1 MIYLV
6 NKKSSLIFVKTIIA
20 LVFTSLSY
28 SYALIAE
35 EYKVAVRAHG
45 GIEKAIQQWQPTIEA
60 LNKALPDH
68 DFSLL
73 PIVKINEIT
82 ERAGKGEFH
91 FVLTNPSSY
100 VELNELYDAKALVTL
115 NNKRVNTAQSRF
127 GSVIFTH
134 AKSSEIISLSSM
146 KDKSLMAVSEP
157 AFGGWRVAWLEML
170 RQEFDPYRDLKLV
183 SFTES
188 RTQPEVV
195 MAVLEGKVDIGVVR
209 TDLLER
215 MEADGKIDMRF
226 LRVINNQDIKEF
238 PFFLSTALYPEWPL
252 AALSTVQSE
261 HIEQVKNALID
272 ITENSKAA
280 VAGSYVGWITPL
292 DYTSVKDLM
301 KTLQVGPYK
310 Q

>member
-1 MIYLV
+1 MTYLM
-6 NKKSSLIFVKTIIA
+6 NKNPIMIFVKAIIA

-28 SYALIAE
+28 SHALFAE
-35 EYKVAVRAHG
+35 EYKVAVRAHRG
-45 GIEKAIQQWQPTIEA
+45 VENAIKQWQPTMWA
-60 LNKALPDH
+60 LEKALPEH
-68 DFSLL
+68 HFTLL

-100 VELNELYDAKALVTL
+100 VELNELYGAKAMVTL

-127 GSVIFTH
+127 GSVIFTNS
-134 AKSSEIISLSSM
+134 KNSEINSISSM
-146 KDKSLMAVSEP
+146 KGKSLMAVSEP

-170 RQEFDPYRDLKLV
+170 GQGFDPYSDLKFV
-183 SFTES
+183 SFAES

-195 MAVLEGKVDIGVVR
+195 MAVLEGKVDIGIVR

-226 LRVINNQDIKEF
+226 LRVINNKGVKEF
-238 PFFLSTALYPEWPL
+238 PFFLSTVLYPEWPL
-252 AALSTVQSE
+252 AAFTTVPSE
-261 HIEQVKNALID
+261 HIEQVKNTLLD
-272 ITENSKAA
+272 ISASSKAA
-280 VAGSYVGWITPL
+280 VTGNYVGWIAPL
-292 DYTSVKDLM
+292 DYTSVRDLM

>member
-1 MIYLV
+1 MT
-6 NKKSSLIFVKTIIA
+6 FVKIIMA
-20 LVFTSLSY
+20 TVCAGLSC
-28 SYALIAE
+28 SYALFAE
-35 EYKVAVRAHG
+35 EYKVAVRAHR
-45 GIEKAIQQWQPTIEA
+45 GIEIAIKQWQPTMQA
-60 LNKALPDH
+60 LEKALPEH
-68 DFSLL
+68 HFTLI
-73 PIVKINEIT
+73 PIVNINEIT

-115 NNKRVNTAQSRF
+115 NNKRVNTAQSQF

-134 AKSSEIISLSSM
+134 ARNSEIMGLSSM
-146 KDKSLMAVSEP
+146 KGKSLMAVSEP

-170 RQEFDPYRDLKLV
+170 GQGFDPYRDLKLV

-195 MAVLEGKVDIGVVR
+195 MAVLDGKVDIGVVR

-215 MEADGKIDMRF
+215 LEAEGKIDMRS

-238 PFFLSTALYPEWPL
+238 PFFLSAALYPEWPL
-252 AALSTVQSE
+252 AALTTVPSG
-261 HIEQVKNALID
+261 HIEQVKSALRD
-272 ITENSKAA
+272 ISVNSKAA
-280 VAGSYVGWITPL
+280 VAGNYVGWISPL
-292 DYTSVKDLM
+292 DYTSVRDLM